1 MSESQ
6 GSSARV
12 TVAVG
17 LIVQEG
23 KALIA
28 WRDAKRHQG
37 NRYEFAG
44 GKVDAGETA
53 HEALVR
59 ELHEEL
65 GITVTQSRFLHALHH
80 HYVDKHVC
88 LQVFYVDAFEGE
100 PVGREGQPLRWVPV
114 EDLPLLTF
122 PDANA
127 PIVRAAQLPCHYIVT
142 PNLPEQGDRAAWLAQ
157 LVAQVARQAWLYI
170 RLPALSDEQ
179 QCELIRALHQARPDL
194 RLMVSSH
201 LQSAG
206 LPVCGYHLRQAAL
219 MALQTLNR
227 TDAMQY
233 WFAACHDASALA
245 HAAALGVDAMV
256 VGAIHATPT
265 HPHQVGMGWA
275 GLADLLA
282 TRERPVYALGGVAPQ
297 DLATAQAAGA
307 WGVAGIRAFLTTP
320 VV

>member
-80 HYVDKHVC
+80 RYVDKHVC

-114 EDLPLLTF
+114 EDLALLTF

-142 PNLPEQGDRAAWLAQ
+142 PNLAKQADVSAWLTHIIASA
-157 LVAQVARQAWLYI
+157 VEYAWVYV
-170 RLPALSDEQ
+170 RLPDQSYEQ
-179 QCELIRALHQARPDL
+179 QCELIHALHHARPDL
-194 RLMVSSH
+194 RLMVSAQ
-201 LQSAG
+201 LQSAQ
-206 LPVCGYHLRQAAL
+206 LPVWGYHLRQTEL

-233 WFAACHDASALA
+233 WFAACHDATALA

-265 HPHQVGMGWA
+265 HPHQVGMGWD

-282 TRERPVYALGGVAPQ
+282 SRERPVYALGGVAPQ

-307 WGVAGIRAFLTTP
+307 WGVAGIRAFLTTNG
-320 VV
+320 V